1 MPINVQPYKHQLKAF
16 LFALKVMGYIPMKVP
31 IVCDNCL
38 KIIMKTPSTIHQ
50 FNFCSAK
57 CKNEFNSVKFSNF
70 NKTINPMNQPGKTID
85 ERVKMRQRKLKYNNK
100 NNITAKSYNKYL
112 GEPEHRRIARVK
124 LGRDLLPNEVVHHI
138 DGNSKN
144 NKPSN
149 IQVMDRAEH
158 TSLHMKE
165 YWRNKRSE
173 KE

>member
-1 MPINVQPYKHQLKAF
+1 
-16 LFALKVMGYIPMKVP
+16 MKVP

-38 KIIMKTPSTIHQ
+38 KIIMKTLSTIHQ